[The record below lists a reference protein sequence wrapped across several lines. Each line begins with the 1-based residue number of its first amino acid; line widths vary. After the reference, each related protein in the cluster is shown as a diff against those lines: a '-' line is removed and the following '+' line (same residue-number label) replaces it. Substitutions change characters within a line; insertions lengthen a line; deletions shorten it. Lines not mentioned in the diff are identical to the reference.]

1 MMKTFVKI
9 LILTTILLPGMLSA
23 ATLDEILAMS
33 EEPTG
38 IVVEV
43 LESGPDD
50 LEEIIPA
57 IQAAVRQLRKRFPD
71 LPVAVVSHG
80 YEQFA
85 LTKKNIKRYPELET
99 GIKDLVDGEIDVHV
113 CGTHASWYGI
123 TPEEYPEYINVSATG
138 PAQINDYMN
147 LGYIKLDL

>member
-57 IQAAVRQLRKRFPD
+57 IQAAARQLRKRFPD

-99 GIKDLVDGEIDVHV
+99 GIKDLVNGEIDVHV

>member
-1 MMKTFVKI
+1 MMKTLVKI
-9 LILTTILLPGMLSA
+9 IILTTILLPGILPA
-23 ATLDEILAMS
+23 ETLDEILAMS

-43 LESGPDD
+43 VESGPDD
-50 LEEIIPA
+50 LEEIIPE
-57 IQAAVRQLRKRFPD
+57 IQAATRELRKRFPD

-85 LTKKNIKRYPELET
+85 LTKKNIKGYPELET
-99 GIKDLVDGEIDVHV
+99 GVKDLVDGEIDVHV

-123 TPEEYPEYINVSATG
+123 TPEDYPEYIDVSAVG
-138 PAQINDYMN
+138 PAQINDYIN
-147 LGYIKLDL
+147 IGYIKLDL

>member
-23 ATLDEILAMS
+23 ETLDEILAMS

-38 IVVEV
+38 IIVEV

-57 IQAAVRQLRKRFPD
+57 IQAAARQLRKKFPD
-71 LPVAVVSHG
+71 LPVAIVSHG

-99 GIKDLVDGEIDVHV
+99 GVKDLVDGEIDVHV

-123 TPEEYPEYINVSATG
+123 TPEEYPEYINVSAAG
-138 PAQINDYMN
+138 PAQINDYIN

>member
-9 LILTTILLPGMLSA
+9 LLLTTIMLPGMLSA

-57 IQAAVRQLRKRFPD
+57 IQAAARQLRKRFPD